1 MVDGRTADF
10 VAVGQLAV
18 RMVFRDV
25 DDQINLV
32 VLHKFRNVGVVGVF
46 VGPANALG
54 SNTVVDKEFLRASG
68 GVNLKALLLKH
79 FARVEQVNL
88 AANVTRRYQ
97 NSLLRL
103 VEAHRV
109 ESGQQCVVEVGAK
122 AANLTR
128 RRHIDAQNR
137 VGAVQTGKRELR
149 SLHADVVDVEIRRV
163 GLLNR
168 LAEHN
173 LCCGLNKVAF
183 HNLRH
188 KRERTRCAQVALNHL
203 NLVIFSKI
211 LNVERSADVQ
221 LFGYLL
227 AYLFD
232 AACCCQID
240 VLRGEHQRCVAR
252 VDARKLNV
260 LRDCVLV
267 NLAVLGHGVEL
278 YLLGILHKL
287 RNHNR
292 ILLRHFGGGVQE
304 GAHLVLVV
312 ADVHC
317 RAREHVR
324 RTNQHGEANLVDKLV
339 NLLETCQSLPA
350 RLVDAQ
356 LVEHCRELVAVF
368 GAVNRNRRSTKDW
381 HILTI

>member
-1 MVDGRTADF
+1 M
-10 VAVGQLAV
+10 
-18 RMVFRDV
+18 
-25 DDQINLV
+25 
-32 VLHKFRNVGVVGVF
+32 
-46 VGPANALG
+46 
-54 SNTVVDKEFLRASG
+54 
-68 GVNLKALLLKH
+68 
-79 FARVEQVNL
+79 
-88 AANVTRRYQ
+88 
-97 NSLLRL
+97 
-103 VEAHRV
+103 
-109 ESGQQCVVEVGAK
+109 
-122 AANLTR
+122 
-128 RRHIDAQNR
+128 
-137 VGAVQTGKRELR
+137 QTGKRELR
-149 SLHADVVDVEIRRV
+149 CLHADVVDVEIRRI

-240 VLRGEHQRCVAR
+240 VLCGEHQRCVAR

-260 LRDCVLV
+260 LRDGVLV

-324 RTNQHGEANLVDKLV
+324 RTNQHGEAHLVNKLV

-368 GAVNRNRRSTKDW
+368 GAVNRHRRCAQNRHVLTVEVHCQVVRNLSAHRHNHALRNLKVDDVEHALKRQLVEVQAVA
-381 HILTI
+381 HIVVGADRFGVVVNHYRLVAQFASRLDGVYRAPVELNA